1 MQKILLEAIYYVKEI
16 GIIKTILLVYQ
27 IDTCP
32 VYFNF
37 QYKVDILIINF
48 PQMPTSSKYIIFR
61 KKHLNVSENILI
73 STTVRFSLIDSWER
87 RCWKWKE
94 T

>member
-37 QYKVDILIINF
+37 QYKVDILISINF
-48 PQMPTSSKYIIFR
+48 PKCLPVQNISFSEKTFKCFGKY
-61 KKHLNVSENILI
+61 
-73 STTVRFSLIDSWER
+73 TY
-87 RCWKWKE
+87 
-94 T
+94 